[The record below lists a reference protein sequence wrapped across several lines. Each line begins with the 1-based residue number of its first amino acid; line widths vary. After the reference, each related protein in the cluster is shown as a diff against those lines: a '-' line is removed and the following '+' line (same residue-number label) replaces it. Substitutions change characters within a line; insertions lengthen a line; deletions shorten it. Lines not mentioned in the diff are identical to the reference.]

1 MNAECEKQ
9 YGFKCTL
16 LFLFFLEITPFL
28 KQLEDND
35 KSPRLVIKKL
45 KRKILLMSTV
55 NRVSASK
62 MYSQ

>member
-16 LFLFFLEITPFL
+16 LFFFFLEITPFL